1 MEEPHNQQTLASSSQ
16 PPNHRVVHSFECP
29 DLQDFHMGIVREPW
43 STHRGDTVVQ
53 LPKLTPF
60 DTSVN
65 QLPLSPE
72 DSLVD
77 PADNHLT
84 DLNSPSRSL
93 DSSQT
98 DSDGNSLDNSLPEI
112 PIEMEPVQ
120 LMNQLL
126 TQLNR
131 SFDRNP
137 SCSICWKLL
146 LKTFSTGSR
155 VLVAL

>member
-16 PPNHRVVHSFECP
+16 PPNHRVVQSFECP

-53 LPKLTPF
+53 LPKLTLF
-60 DTSVN
+60 DTTVN
-65 QLPLSPE
+65 QLLLSPE

-98 DSDGNSLDNSLPEI
+98 DSDDNSLDNSPEI
-112 PIEMEPVQ
+112 SIEMEPVQ

-126 TQLNR
+126 TQLLTKV
-131 SFDRNP
+131 STEIHPVPFVV
-137 SCSICWKLL
+137 SCC
-146 LKTFSTGSR
+146 
-155 VLVAL
+155 